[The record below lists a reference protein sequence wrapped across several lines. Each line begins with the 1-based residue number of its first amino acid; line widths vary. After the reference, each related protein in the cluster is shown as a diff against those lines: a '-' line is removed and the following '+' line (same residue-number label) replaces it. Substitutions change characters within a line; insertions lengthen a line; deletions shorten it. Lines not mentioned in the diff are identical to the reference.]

1 MLLPDDETL
10 RDLLSRLD
18 LERVADG
25 PHAGDDFFVG
35 TSPPAGNGRI
45 YGGLVFAQSMRAA
58 QATVATDRMA
68 HSAHAYFLR
77 PGDPEQPITYAVDR
91 IRDGGTFTTRR
102 VVAHQGDRAIF
113 NLSTSFQVPEEAPSR
128 QLDAEIPDE
137 PRGEAYEEGIVRG
150 AAALGGTITREQLGS
165 LPVSILVED
174 GLDMTAESGGDR
186 EPELRAWFKAVGP
199 LPDEPAL
206 HQAILA
212 YASDQTIVVAAQHP
226 MPWGIMDPNTQ
237 SASLDHAIWFHDAFR
252 IDEWIYAVHDSP
264 VLKGSR
270 ALGRVLFY
278 ARDGRLVASAV
289 QEGLMRRRE
298 GAGIRLRRRE

>member
-1 MLLPDDETL
+1 MLLPEDETL

-102 VVAHQGDRAIF
+102 VVAHRATARSSIF
-113 NLSTSFQVPEEAPSR
+113 RRRSRFGEAPPASSTPRSR
-128 QLDAEIPDE
+128 TSP
-137 PRGEAYEEGIVRG
+137 
-150 AAALGGTITREQLGS
+150 AARPTRHRSAPALGGTITREQLGS
-165 LPVSILVED
+165 LPVAILVED

-186 EPELRAWFKAVGP
+186 GPELRAWFKAVGP
-199 LPDEPAL
+199 LRRAGAPSGNPRVCVRPTSSWQPSTRCPGESWIRTPNPR
-206 HQAILA
+206 
-212 YASDQTIVVAAQHP
+212 ASTTPSGSTMLSGSTNGSTPSTTAP
-226 MPWGIMDPNTQ
+226 
-237 SASLDHAIWFHDAFR
+237 S
-252 IDEWIYAVHDSP
+252 
-264 VLKGSR
+264 SR
-270 ALGRVLFY
+270 ALAL
-278 ARDGRLVASAV
+278 SAACSSTP
-289 QEGLMRRRE
+289 ETAGSSRRRS
-298 GAGIRLRRRE
+298 RRV